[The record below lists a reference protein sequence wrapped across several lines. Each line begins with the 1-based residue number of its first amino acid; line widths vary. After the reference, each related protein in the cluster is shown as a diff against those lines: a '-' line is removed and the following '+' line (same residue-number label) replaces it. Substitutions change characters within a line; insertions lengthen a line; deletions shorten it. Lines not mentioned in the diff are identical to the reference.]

1 MSSGTPLPRQTP
13 MVQMQETEIISACRI
28 LFGPGVDVT
37 REFLHYLQ
45 PEGVRHAY
53 RNRARECHPDSGG
66 RYGNPDKRTELFRR
80 SVEAYELLN
89 DFLQNRKPTNPL
101 RSTSSYKSTRPQ
113 PVRRPQIKV
122 ERAAN
127 EKYYSGPLPAL
138 CLKLGLYLYYSGA
151 VSYQALVR
159 SLLWQRSQRP
169 PLGEFACSWGWIDK
183 EAVPVILSATHLVGP
198 FGERAVKLGLL
209 SESQLNILVLHQRF
223 IQQPIG
229 RYFVK
234 NSLLTESELLRHL
247 RELARHNEQ
256 VRKSRC

>member
-1 MSSGTPLPRQTP
+1 
-13 MVQMQETEIISACRI
+13 MVPIQDTEIINACRI

-53 RNRARECHPDSGG
+53 RNRARECHPDAGG
-66 RYGNPDKRTELFRR
+66 RHGNQDKRTELFRR

-89 DFLQNRKPTNPL
+89 DFLRNRKSTIPL
-101 RSTSSYKSTRPQ
+101 RSANSHKSTRPQ
-113 PVRRPQIKV
+113 PVRRPQFKV

-127 EKYYSGPLPAL
+127 EKYYSGPLPPIR
-138 CLKLGLYLYYSGA
+138 LKIGLYLYYSGA

-159 SLLWQRSQRP
+159 SLLWQRSLRP

-183 EAVPVILSATHLVGP
+183 EAVPAILSATHLVGP

-209 SESQLNILVLHQRF
+209 SESQLNILLLHQRF
-223 IQQPIG
+223 VQQPIG
-229 RYFVK
+229 RYFIQHK
-234 NSLLTESELLRHL
+234 LLTESELLRHM
-247 RELARHNEQ
+247 RDLARHNEQ
-256 VRKSRC
+256 VRKSRS